1 MLLTCPICHVR
12 YSLEAILQ
20 DEAAR
25 ELLSLSGQAGRA
37 WPGLVK
43 YLGLFRSDTRPLA
56 WDRAL
61 KLAKEVLEIPADP
74 AALEIALAETVEALR
89 AKGGKALKNHNYL
102 KRVLENTTPQPPPF
116 LSEGG
121 GASSSPPI
129 LGGVGGGKVSTSK
142 TARAIGRL
150 ENWKRG

>member
-25 ELLSLSGQAGRA
+25 ELLFLSGQAGRA
-37 WPGLVK
+37 WPSLVK

-74 AALEIALAETVEALR
+74 AALETALTETVEALR

-102 KRVLENTTPQPPPF
+102 KRVLENVPVGAAPCGRPGANFTTGEMAAGQPH
-116 LSEGG
+116 
-121 GASSSPPI
+121 
-129 LGGVGGGKVSTSK
+129 GVAPTSK